1 MYGPSSENRLGLEYF
16 FITFDA
22 TTRCV
27 SEPKF
32 QCNKLDLEAKMPDKT
47 LVKMFS

>member
-1 MYGPSSENRLGLEYF
+1 MIYLMYN
-16 FITFDA
+16 

-32 QCNKLDLEAKMPDKT
+32 QCNKLDLEVKMHDKT
-47 LVKMFS
+47 LVKISS